1 LSELYLLFPSL
12 HPGLRLQRALW
23 SCKDFEESNR
33 NILRRRCGLEMKC
46 IHERVIAIFIM
57 LHAPLAALSQQAPAA
72 PEQPWQATPK
82 TQPSVPPPHVP
93 TFVPDPLK
101 IYTLPELVDIAEQN
115 NPDTRVA
122 WENAK
127 ARAADLGV
135 SKASLYPTLAALA
148 LAQTYRIDLFFSP
161 DYYRQTVGTFSPT
174 LVLDYIIFDFGRRL
188 QVVAISRSNLL
199 AANFL
204 FNDTHRKIIF
214 QVMAAYY
221 RVLNSK
227 GQEDAQEANLKNA
240 QTVQAAAEAR
250 LHEGLATLPDVL
262 EARSAAAQA
271 DYDLQ
276 AAIGATEIAHGDLAT
291 ALGISPTSRFQVEGI
306 QHLTIPQDLTDTVE
320 TSIDRALAQR
330 PDLMQQVE
338 QLRAAGAEIKAAK
351 TAYLPTLSIDG
362 SGGLSR
368 SYGQQNL
375 TPGVYSPTQETWDA
389 RLSLTWNLFDG
400 FARENRLARAKADQ
414 KQAAAE
420 VDAIRDQVENQV
432 WSAYST
438 ARTAL
443 RQQKAA
449 AALLAAASESY
460 DAALQSYNFGVRSQI
475 DVVSA
480 QRTLAV
486 ARTADVSARTQLL
499 TGIAAL
505 AFQTGDLLHH
515 AKGP

>member
-1 LSELYLLFPSL
+1 
-12 HPGLRLQRALW
+12 
-23 SCKDFEESNR
+23 
-33 NILRRRCGLEMKC
+33 MKC
-46 IHERVIAIFIM
+46 FHERVIAIFIM
-57 LHAPLAALSQQAPAA
+57 LHAALIAVGQQAPAA
-72 PEQPWQATPK
+72 PQRPWEGTPNMQPAL
-82 TQPSVPPPHVP
+82 PPRHVP
-93 TFVPDPLK
+93 AFVPDPLK
-101 IYTLPELVDIAEQN
+101 MYTLPELVDAAEQN
-115 NPDTRVA
+115 NPETRVA

-127 ARAADLGV
+127 ARAAELGV

-148 LAQTYRIDLFFSP
+148 LADTNRSQIFFSP
-161 DYYRQTVGTFSPT
+161 DFIRQTSGTFSPVV
-174 LVLDYIIFDFGRRL
+174 VLDYIIFDFGRRL
-188 QVVAISRSNLL
+188 QEVVISRSSLL

-214 QVMAAYY
+214 DVMATYY

-240 QTVQAAAEAR
+240 QTVLDAAEAR

-262 EARSAAAQA
+262 EARSATAQA

-291 ALGISPTSRFQVEGI
+291 ALGISPTSKFQVESI
-306 QHLTIPQDLTDTVE
+306 QNLTIPQDLTDAVE

-330 PDLMQQVE
+330 PDLMQRVE

-351 TAYLPTLSIDG
+351 TAYFPTLSIDG
-362 SGGLSR
+362 SGGLAR
-368 SYGQQNL
+368 IYAQQNL
-375 TPGVYSPTQETWDA
+375 APGVYSPTQETWDA

-400 FARENRLARAKADQ
+400 FARENRLARARADQ

-460 DAALQSYNFGVRSQI
+460 DAALQSYNFGLRSQI

-480 QRTLAV
+480 QRALAV

>member
-1 LSELYLLFPSL
+1 MNRSGKKSVSVLIALLAGGIACAQKAPASPDRPWNVIPS
-12 HPGLRLQRALW
+12 QRAA
-23 SCKDFEESNR
+23 
-33 NILRRRCGLEMKC
+33 
-46 IHERVIAIFIM
+46 V
-57 LHAPLAALSQQAPAA
+57 PAG
-72 PEQPWQATPK
+72 
-82 TQPSVPPPHVP
+82 P
-93 TFVPDPLK
+93 TAVFAPDPAK
-101 IYTLPELVDIAEQN
+101 VYSLPDLVNIAEQN
-115 NPDTRVA
+115 NPDTRAA

-135 SKASLYPTLAALA
+135 SKASLYPSLAALA
-148 LAQTYRIDLFFSP
+148 LAQTDRVDLFFSP
-161 DYYRQTVGTFSPT
+161 SYYRQTLAAFSPV
-174 LVLDYIIFDFGRRL
+174 LVVDYVIFDFGRRSDE
-188 QVVAISRSNLL
+188 VAISRSNLL

-214 QVMAAYY
+214 QVMEAYY

-227 GQEDAQEANLKNA
+227 GQEDAQAANLKNA
-240 QTVQAAAEAR
+240 QTVQDAAEAR

-291 ALGISPTSRFQVEGI
+291 ALGIAPTSQFQIESI
-306 QHLTIPQDLTDTVE
+306 QDLTLPQALPETVE
-320 TSIDRALAQR
+320 KSIDQALVQR

-351 TAYLPTLSIDG
+351 TAYLPTLSFDG
-362 SGGLSR
+362 SGGVAR
-368 SYGQQNL
+368 NYGQQDQ

-389 RLSLTWNLFDG
+389 KLSLTWNLFDG
-400 FARENRLARAKADQ
+400 FARESRLARAKADQ

-460 DAALQSYNFGVRSQI
+460 DAALQSYNYGVRSQI

-480 QRTLAV
+480 QRALAA

-499 TGIAAL
+499 TSVAAL
-505 AFQTGDLLHH
+505 AFQTGDLLH

>member
-1 LSELYLLFPSL
+1 MI
-12 HPGLRLQRALW
+12 GLVK
-23 SCKDFEESNR
+23 S
-33 NILRRRCGLEMKC
+33 RRSGLEMTSIC
-46 IHERVIAIFIM
+46 ARLVAILIM
-57 LHAPLAALSQQAPAA
+57 LQALLVSHGQQAPAVA
-72 PEQPWQATPK
+72 ERPWDGPQNM
-82 TQPSVPPPHVP
+82 QLSVPPQPLP
-93 TFVPDPLK
+93 TFVPDPSK
-101 IYTLPELVDIAEQN
+101 NYTLAELVDIAEKN
-115 NPDTRVA
+115 NPETRVA

-127 ARAADLGV
+127 ARAADLGI

-148 LAQTYRIDLFFSP
+148 LADTNRSQLFFSP
-161 DYYRQTVGTFSPT
+161 NYYRQTSGTFSPV
-174 LVLDYIIFDFGRRL
+174 LVVDYVIFDFGRRL
-188 QVVAISRSNLL
+188 QEVAISRSNLL

-240 QTVQAAAEAR
+240 QTVQDAAEAR

-262 EARSAAAQA
+262 EARSATAQA

-276 AAIGATEIAHGDLAT
+276 AAIGATEIAYGDLAN
-291 ALGISPTSRFQVEGI
+291 ALGISPTSKFQVESI
-306 QHLTIPQDLTDTVE
+306 QSLTIPQDLTDTVE

-338 QLRAAGAEIKAAK
+338 QLRAAGAEVKAAK
-351 TAYLPTLSIDG
+351 TAYLPTLSFDG
-362 SGGLSR
+362 NGGEAR
-368 SYGQQNL
+368 IYAQQNL
-375 TPGVYSPTQETWDA
+375 GPGLYSPTQETWDA

-400 FARENRLARAKADQ
+400 FARESRLAKAKADQ
-414 KQAAAE
+414 KQSAAQ

-432 WSAYST
+432 WSAYSM

-449 AALLAAASESY
+449 AALLAAATESY
-460 DAALQSYNFGVRSQI
+460 DAALQSYNYGVRSQI

>member
-1 LSELYLLFPSL
+1 MKYFQRQVFVIFVMLCSPLL
-12 HPGLRLQRALW
+12 
-23 SCKDFEESNR
+23 
-33 NILRRRCGLEMKC
+33 I
-46 IHERVIAIFIM
+46 
-57 LHAPLAALSQQAPAA
+57 ALSQQAPAA
-72 PEQPWQATPK
+72 PDQPWDGTPK
-82 TQPSVPPPHVP
+82 VQPVVPARHSPV
-93 TFVPDPLK
+93 FVPDPSK
-101 IYTLPELVDIAEQN
+101 IYTLPELVDVAEQN
-115 NPDTRVA
+115 NPETRVA

-135 SKASLYPTLAALA
+135 SRASLYPMLAAVA
-148 LAQTYRIDLFFSP
+148 LADTNRSQLFFSP
-161 DYYRQTVGTFSPT
+161 EYYRQTTGTFSPV
-174 LVLDYIIFDFGRRL
+174 LVVDYTIFDFGRRL
-188 QVVAISRSNLL
+188 QEVAISRSNLL

-214 QVMAAYY
+214 QVMASYY

-240 QTVQAAAEAR
+240 QTVQSAAEAR

-291 ALGISPTSRFQVEGI
+291 ALGISPVSNFQVESI
-306 QHLTIPQDLTDTVE
+306 HNLTIPRDLPDAVE
-320 TSIDRALAQR
+320 TSINRALAQR

-338 QLRAAGAEIKAAK
+338 QLRAAAAEIKAAK
-351 TAYLPTLSIDG
+351 TAYLPTLSFDG
-362 SGGLSR
+362 SGGLAR
-368 SYGQQNL
+368 TYAQQNL
-375 TPGVYSPTQETWDA
+375 GPGLYSPNQETWDA
-389 RLSLTWNLFDG
+389 KLSLTWNLFDG
-400 FARENRLARAKADQ
+400 FARESRLEKAKADH

-420 VDAIRDQVENQV
+420 VDTIRDQVENQV

-460 DAALQSYNFGVRSQI
+460 DAAMQSYNLGVRSQI

-480 QRTLAV
+480 QRALAA

-499 TGIAAL
+499 TGVAAL
-505 AFQTGDLLHH
+505 AFQTGDLLDH

>member
-1 LSELYLLFPSL
+1 M
-12 HPGLRLQRALW
+12 LQTPRI
-23 SCKDFEESNR
+23 C
-33 NILRRRCGLEMKC
+33 M
-46 IHERVIAIFIM
+46 
-57 LHAPLAALSQQAPAA
+57 SQQAPTTAER
-72 PEQPWQATPK
+72 PWMQPNQLPT
-82 TQPSVPPPHVP
+82 VPPQHVA
-93 TFVPDPLK
+93 FVPDPTK
-101 IYTLPELVDIAEQN
+101 NYTLAELVDLAERN
-115 NPDTRVA
+115 NPETRVA

-148 LAQTYRIDLFFSP
+148 LADTDRSQLFLYP
-161 DYYRQTVGTFSPT
+161 DYVRQTSGTFSPV
-174 LVLDYIIFDFGRRL
+174 LILDYVIFDFGKRS
-188 QVVAISRSNLL
+188 QEIAINRSNLL

-204 FNDTHRKIIF
+204 FNDAHRKIIY

-227 GQEDAQEANLKNA
+227 GQEDAQEANLKNS

-276 AAIGATEIAHGDLAT
+276 AALGATEIAHGDLST
-291 ALGISPTSRFQVEGI
+291 AIGISPTSKLQVESI
-306 QHLTIPQDLTDTVE
+306 QNLIIPQDLTDTVDA
-320 TSIDRALAQR
+320 SIDRALVQR
-330 PDLMQQVE
+330 PDLLQRVE
-338 QLRAAGAEIKAAK
+338 QLRAAEAEIKAAK
-351 TAYLPTLSIDG
+351 SAYLPIVSING
-362 SGGLSR
+362 SGGLAHIYTR
-368 SYGQQNL
+368 QDL
-375 TPGVYSPTQETWDA
+375 TPGVYSPNQETWDA

-400 FARENRLARAKADQ
+400 FARENRLAKARADQ
-414 KQAAAE
+414 QQAAA
-420 VDAIRDQVENQV
+420 VISTTRNQVENQV

-460 DAALQSYNFGVRSQI
+460 DLALQSYGYGLRSQI

-480 QRTLAV
+480 QRALAV
-486 ARTADVSARTQLL
+486 ARTADVNARTQLL
-499 TGIAAL
+499 TGIATL
-505 AFQTGDLLHH
+505 SFETGDLLHH
-515 AKGP
+515 AP